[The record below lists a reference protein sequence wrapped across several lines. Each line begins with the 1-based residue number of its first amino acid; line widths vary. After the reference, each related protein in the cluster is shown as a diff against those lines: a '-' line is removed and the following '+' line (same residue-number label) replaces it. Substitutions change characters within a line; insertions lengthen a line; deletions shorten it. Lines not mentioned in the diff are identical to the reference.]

1 MDGEFF
7 DRREKKRIRPE
18 TKEQV
23 RIRHAEDDEEEDE

>member
-7 DRREKKRIRPE
+7 DTREKKRIRPE